1 MLSTT
6 KTKLLQHKWNWTWWF
21 GGRGGKSSCK
31 HKMKTN
37 MTNKKRER
45 AKNSFKQKQ
54 IWTWQITRGELLQQR
69 WKQTRWIGNG
79 GRLGAPTNKRQIW
92 KQWTMKNQMWYK
104 LGSNQ

>member
-1 MLSTT
+1 
-6 KTKLLQHKWNWTWWF
+6 
-21 GGRGGKSSCK
+21 
-31 HKMKTN
+31 
-37 MTNKKRER
+37 
-45 AKNSFKQKQ
+45 
-54 IWTWQITRGELLQQR
+54 LQQR